1 MSTSLTNP
9 LVPQPTMSGIRTVLV
24 VDDEPG
30 IRAALTTHF
39 EREGWLVTSASGV
52 REAEYRLS
60 QGHFDLLVSDVRLP
74 DGTGSELLRAAKAQA
89 DTPVVLLT
97 AFGTVPDAVAAI
109 LGGASEYLT
118 KPFVWKDLRAIA
130 ERLTDESGESAAGA
144 PTECRGLTIGRIPA
158 PLACSGCESSHPAT
172 ERMTEDSSPVPIR
185 QMERLHLEKTLAM
198 TRGNRT
204 HAAEMLGISLRTMR
218 NKIREYGLPPRRYA

>member
-1 MSTSLTNP
+1 MSTSLMHLP
-9 LVPQPTMSGIRTVLV
+9 APREPIAGSRAVLV

-30 IRAALTTHF
+30 IRVALTTHF
-39 EREGWLVTSASGV
+39 EREGWVVISASGV

-60 QGHFDLLVSDVRLP
+60 QSHFDLLVSDVRLP
-74 DGTGSELLRAAKAQA
+74 DGTGNDLLRAAKAQA

-109 LGGASEYLT
+109 LGGASDYLT
-118 KPFVWKDLRAIA
+118 KPLAWKDLQAIA
-130 ERLTDESGESAAGA
+130 ERLTDGTAKFAEAAN
-144 PTECRGLTIGRIPA
+144 ECNGHMAGRTPA
-158 PLACSGCESSHPAT
+158 LLACFECESSHPAT
-172 ERMTEDSSPVPIR
+172 EPLTAESSPVPIR
-185 QMERLHLEKTLAM
+185 QLERLHLERTLAM

-204 HAAEMLGISLRTMR
+204 HAAEMLGISLRTVR